1 MGWRYLLFTLGGL
14 TILLWSIRFFA
25 FDLCESPR
33 FLIGVG
39 KDEEAVAVIHKIAA
53 YNSVTT
59 SLTLDQL
66 TKAVSVLTNKRLDKK
81 ARGILSETSN
91 FTTNHVKALFST
103 RKTAYST
110 SLLIILWVGAY
121 IRLYL
126 LHFNLWQASSA
137 LRLLYTTAFCHF
149 CEPLSFLIFLL
160 LS

>member
-14 TILLWSIRFFA
+14 TILLWGIRLFA

-66 TKAVSVLTNKRLDKK
+66 TEAGSGLTNKRLGLDKK

-91 FTTNHVKALFST
+91 FTTDHVKALFST
-103 RKTAYST
+103 RKMAYST
-110 SLLIILWVGAY
+110 SLLIIVWGRCFYSFIPTTLQFVAGIIGLAST
-121 IRLYL
+121 LY
-126 LHFNLWQASSA
+126 NN
-137 LRLLYTTAFCHF
+137 
-149 CEPLSFLIFLL
+149 FLPFL
-160 LS
+160 

>member
-14 TILLWSIRFFA
+14 SILLWGIRLFA

-53 YNSVTT
+53 YNLVTT

-66 TKAVSVLTNKRLDKK
+66 SKAGSVLTNKKLNKK

-91 FTTNHVKALFST
+91 FTADHVKALFST
-103 RKTAYST
+103 RKMAYST
-110 SLLIILWVGAY
+110 SLLIILWGRCFYSFILTTLQFVAGIIGLAST
-121 IRLYL
+121 LY
-126 LHFNLWQASSA
+126 N
-137 LRLLYTTAFCHF
+137 
-149 CEPLSFLIFLL
+149 SFLPFL
-160 LS
+160 